1 MNAQYIE
8 RIEIDTLWNGHK
20 HICWDLQPDINILS
34 GVNGVGKSTILNRVI
49 MHLLEIDK
57 LERKTTAYTSH
68 STPPKQSPS
77 TSMSYAPSTAPCS
90 RANS

>member
-20 HICWDLQPDINILS
+20 HICWDLHPDINILS

-57 LERKTTAYTSH
+57 MERKNDGVHLTFF
-68 STPPKQSPS
+68 PQKQSPS
-77 TSMSYAPSTAPCS
+77 TSMSFAPSTAPCS